1 MKPDKFPFEAV
12 EAVLPMPLPL
22 LLGIFTLTAS
32 VLTALITYIWSKK
45 VRTPADNR
53 EDRRLKI
60 DADEK
65 LLQRFEN
72 MLASRD
78 RQIKDL
84 GAKVE
89 ELDNRLEGYRR
100 ERNVLI
106 DFIYALIRIIR
117 DLGGINLI
125 PRPPTGIRISGHPS
139 TNPHVDE
146 TPPGARP

>member
-1 MKPDKFPFEAV
+1 MRNEVPMETL

-22 LLGIFTLTAS
+22 LLAAFTLTAS
-32 VLTALITYIWSKK
+32 VVTALITYIWSKK
-45 VRTPADNR
+45 VRTPADSR
-53 EDRRLKI
+53 EDRRLDI
-60 DADEK
+60 EADEK

-78 RQIKDL
+78 RQIKEL

-125 PRPPTGIRISGHPS
+125 PRPPVGIRISGHAS
-139 TNPHVDE
+139 TNSHGEE
-146 TPPGARP
+146 TPR

>member
-1 MKPDKFPFEAV
+1 MRPEVPFEAV
-12 EAVLPMPLPL
+12 EAVLPLPLPL
-22 LLGIFTLTAS
+22 LLGALTLTAS

-53 EDRRLKI
+53 EDRRLDI
-60 DADEK
+60 EADEK
-65 LLQRFEN
+65 LLQRFED

-78 RQIKDL
+78 KQIKEL

-89 ELDNRLEGYRR
+89 ELDNRLEGYRQ
-100 ERNVLI
+100 ERNVLL

-125 PRPPTGIRISGHPS
+125 PRPPSGVRISGHPS
-139 TNPHVDE
+139 ANTHVEE
-146 TPPGARP
+146 TPPGGRP